1 MEKKLLELDVSEKK
15 FEVRTVDDDGVIGVA
30 DYAVKVIDPLCPD
43 CMLIGA
49 GPFAGS
55 RLPGVNRL
63 TVAGVSPLT
72 EAFHVSAIGG
82 AGYFLSKT
90 GVDFLVIRRKSD
102 MDGFVVPIIKNID
115 GSLNVE
121 FYEISE
127 NELMDIY
134 YDEGAFSLQSHLLE
148 RCGAEFTVGDDHL
161 PMRILAVGPAALTT
175 NMGAILTTLIR
186 RGKFLSNADGL
197 AGRGGMGSLL
207 AQTFKIVGI
216 VYGGNYERKF
226 PIDLTDKSVT
236 NEIFQKLFDDG
247 MVNVAK
253 DATKKYKLGTL
264 LANYENS
271 TADLPMF
278 NFNYHIPSEDRER
291 LYGFLIDNLLKPFA
305 ENVVHRTCG
314 EPSCPTP
321 CKKVNNDSK
330 LDYEPSNALGPNS
343 GIFTLEDIRK
353 VMKKADVYGI
363 DGIELGNMTATVF
376 EWVHRGMLSEEEIGI
391 NTAVNFD
398 PQTYTLDD
406 SKKNTQFCLK
416 LIEDLTYGTTE
427 FAKQLNK
434 GIRAACKEMDAKH
447 RAGKNGA
454 KFCDFAYY
462 TPLGTGNGCI
472 APIRYRVPGA
482 IIVPGVVPGKFHTD
496 YSYTYYLPEELG
508 KVSADRT
515 IWEIS
520 AENLVFCRFHR
531 KWYEKNIEK
540 VYNDVF
546 SANVNIYEHHRKL
559 LQKIIKFNEKTK
571 ATPMPP
577 ETKLSKDAIKTYITD
592 HNVGDLEN
600 WAEKLRKEGDKAVEE
615 YWNRAQKSFNDL
627 IME

>member
-1 MEKKLLELDVSEKK
+1 MEKKLLELDVSDKK
-15 FEVRTVDDDGVIGVA
+15 FEVCTVDEDEVIGVA
-30 DYAVKVIDPLCPD
+30 DYAVTVLDPLRPD
-43 CMLIGA
+43 CMLIGS

-72 EAFHVSAIGG
+72 EAFHVSSIGG

-90 GVDFLVIRRKSD
+90 GVDFLIIKRKAD

-115 GSLNVE
+115 GSLSVE
-121 FYEISE
+121 FYDISE

-134 YDEGAFSLQSHLLE
+134 YDDGVFGLQAHLLE
-148 RCGAEFTVGDDHL
+148 RYGAEFKVGDDHL
-161 PMRILAVGPAALTT
+161 AMRILAVGPAALTT
-175 NMGAILTTLIR
+175 NMGAIVTTLIR

-216 VYGGNYERKF
+216 VYGGNYEKKF
-226 PIDLTDKSVT
+226 PIDLNDRSVI
-236 NEIFQKLFDDG
+236 NGLFQKLFDDN
-247 MVNVAK
+247 MVAVAK
-253 DATKKYKLGTL
+253 DATKKYKKGTL
-264 LANYENS
+264 LSNYENS

-278 NFNYHIPSEDRER
+278 NFNYSISSEDRER
-291 LYGFLIDNLLKPFA
+291 LYGFLVDNLLKPFA
-305 ENVVHRTCG
+305 ENIVHRTCG

-321 CKKVNNDSK
+321 CKKVNNGSK
-330 LDYEPSNALGPNS
+330 MDYEPSNALGPNS
-343 GIFTLEDIRK
+343 GIFMLEDIRK
-353 VMKKADVYGI
+353 VMKKADIHGI

-376 EWVHRGMLSEEEIGI
+376 EWVHKSLLSEKEIGI
-391 NTAVNFD
+391 NTTVNFD
-398 PQTYTLDD
+398 PHTYTLDD
-406 SKKNTQFCLK
+406 SKKNLQFCLK
-416 LIEDLTYGTTE
+416 LIEDLAYGNTE
-427 FAKQLNK
+427 FAKQLSR
-434 GIRAACKEMDAKH
+434 GIRAACKEMDAKYGT
-447 RAGKNGA
+447 GKDGA
-454 KFCDFAYY
+454 KFCDFAHY
-462 TPLGTGNGCI
+462 TPIGTVYGCI

-496 YSYTYYLPEELG
+496 YSYTQYLPEELG
-508 KVSADRT
+508 KISAERT
-515 IWEIS
+515 IWEMS

-540 VYNDVF
+540 VCKEVF
-546 SANVNIYEHHRKL
+546 GINVNIYEHHRKL
-559 LQKIIKFNEKTK
+559 LQKIIEYNKKSR
-571 ATPMPP
+571 AIPMPL
-577 ETKLSKDAIKTYITD
+577 ETKLSKDAIKTYIVE

-600 WAEKLRKEGDKAVEE
+600 WAEKIGKEGDKAVEE